1 MSRNGD
7 WTFLF
12 DKSKLFILGVYFPT
26 HTENKTFHSL
36 FGLGN
41 GNKYFV
47 HTFREETI
55 KRFVLVVEPIRGRG
69 GV

>member
-12 DKSKLFILGVYFPT
+12 DKSKLFILGVYFLRTQKIKPFIVYLVWEMET
-26 HTENKTFHSL
+26 NTSYIHI
-36 FGLGN
+36 
-41 GNKYFV
+41 
-47 HTFREETI
+47 REETI
-55 KRFVLVVEPIRGRG
+55 KSFVLVVEKIRGRG